1 MAPNFADRDPGSH
14 GRMKPLTRLAGN
26 RIMATNNGGD
36 NTQVIRQAPMFV
48 IGNKAFFLA
57 VKRALDIA
65 GGFHIVGAFRMD
77 DLERSLK
84 RSTMLG
90 QTPLVAVI
98 HEPPGER
105 RPADAA
111 AHAILRTY
119 PTCGIVLLSGDELAA
134 ENERKMSAHDYKAVV
149 APESSIR
156 NPVSLARHLRT
167 AINETGA
174 SQRVA

>member
-1 MAPNFADRDPGSH
+1 MTPNFADSDPGSH
-14 GRMKPLTRLAGN
+14 GRMKPLTRLVGNNIKAAGG
-26 RIMATNNGGD
+26 APEL
-36 NTQVIRQAPMFV
+36 IRQAPSFI

-65 GGFHIVGAFRMD
+65 GGFHIVGAFKMD

-90 QTPLVAVI
+90 QTPLVSVI
-98 HEPPGER
+98 HEQPGER
-105 RPADAA
+105 GHADEA

-119 PTCGIVLLSGDELAA
+119 PTCGIVLLSGDELEA
-134 ENERKMSAHDYKAVV
+134 ETERKLGAHDFRAVV

-156 NPVSLARHLRT
+156 NPVTLAKHLRK
-167 AINETGA
+167 AINEAGT